1 MRLAYQ
7 DWIFF
12 CHPVR
17 HNWFIHV
24 HWCAMMRDIPAKSAK
39 IWSHVKSLQ
48 VLGRHSLA
56 HVRKKKCH
64 VESLKR
70 HNLWF
75 PSSSSMKLVGLRFQK
90 TKDNEGLL
98 INECI
103 FKSGVCFWNL
113 MHCWEPW
120 LWTLLSPKQAIN
132 TKTLA
137 ANFVS
142 ILSQRCLKQLW
153 AQASTQQSLSLRNS
167 PFFRFS
173 PSLRGVDLASLFKNV
188 AFLQLKPRVA
198 TSAFKRNIKSASS
211 SLRFRL

>member
-1 MRLAYQ
+1 
-7 DWIFF
+7 
-12 CHPVR
+12 
-17 HNWFIHV
+17 
-24 HWCAMMRDIPAKSAK
+24 MRDDARYPSQICKNLEPCQEPAGSWTAFVGSCAQCKEC
-39 IWSHVKSLQ
+39 L
-48 VLGRHSLA
+48 
-56 HVRKKKCH
+56 KKCH

-188 AFLQLKPRVA
+188 AFLLLGPRVA
-198 TSAFKRNIKSASS
+198 TSAFKRNIKSAPSFFA
-211 SLRFRL
+211 L